1 MNIEKLKN
9 YSNFIKIEHTVFA
22 LPFALSAY
30 LIVIQEINFNAFK
43 LVLIII
49 ALISARTYGMAIN
62 RIIDKDIDS
71 INPRTKMRELVTKK
85 VSNNGALLLVVLALL
100 TFYLSLI
107 GLERITLLLSPIV
120 IGIFTIYPLA
130 KRFTFMSHYILGLVY
145 LIAPPAV
152 EISLTG
158 NYSLTTLILG
168 FAGFFWV
175 SGFDIIYSILDI
187 DFDRENNLHSI
198 PSKFGVAAS
207 KVISWISHFFTIL
220 LISYIGIL
228 EGLGLIFWIGCTI
241 LLGLF
246 IKEHLLILKIN
257 KKNVNK
263 AFFDM
268 NARISFLILLTFS
281 LSTLI

>member
-9 YSNFIKIEHTVFA
+9 YSNFIKIEHSVFA

-43 LVLIII
+43 LALIII

-62 RIIDKDIDS
+62 RIIDKDIDF
-71 INPRTKMRELVTKK
+71 INPRTKMRELATKK
-85 VSNNGALLLVVLALL
+85 VSSKGALLLAALALL
-100 TFYLSLI
+100 IFYLSLI
-107 GLERITLLLSPIV
+107 GLERITLLLSPII

-130 KRFTFMSHYILGLVY
+130 KRFTFMCHHILGLVY

-158 NYSLTTLILG
+158 NYSLTTLVLG
-168 FAGFFWV
+168 VAGFFWV

-207 KVISWISHFFTIL
+207 KVISWLSHLFTML

-228 EGLGLIFWIGCTI
+228 EELGLIFWIGCTI

-246 IKEHLLILKIN
+246 IKEHLLILKIT

-268 NARISFLILLTFS
+268 NAHISFLILLTFS